1 MRRTARVRSRAP
13 RLFPCAAALVAAAGL
28 SQFAAPA
35 PHRTVAAICDGT
47 AAETAAETAA
57 TGADAIGA
65 ASTGAAA
72 RKPAG
77 SQAGRD
83 PNAVSAGEARAMQAD
98 LDHRLTELGPAH
110 VQLAAAPTTVPVY
123 VHVIHSGDAGR
134 LDEGVV
140 AAQIDHLNA
149 TYGGQGEGNTPT
161 RFHFELAGTDWTD
174 NAGWY
179 SGMTPG
185 SAAERS
191 MKSALRKGDQGT
203 LNLYTAHL
211 GQSLLGWST
220 FPNAYRSAPTDDGVV
235 ILDDSLPGGP
245 ATHYN
250 EGNTATHEIGHWL
263 GLFHTFQG
271 GCLLPGDYVDDTPP
285 ERSAAYGCPEGR
297 HTCPGGGL
305 DPIHNFM
312 DYGYDSCMS
321 QFTPGQA
328 QRMSNSWDAYRS

>member
-13 RLFPCAAALVAAAGL
+13 RLFPCAAALIAAAGL
-28 SQFAAPA
+28 GQVAAPA
-35 PHRTVAAICDGT
+35 PHRAVAAVCDGT
-47 AAETAAETAA
+47 AD
-57 TGADAIGA
+57 AD
-65 ASTGAAA
+65 AAA

-98 LDHRLTELGPAH
+98 LDHRLAELGPAH

-134 LDEGVV
+134 LDASVV

-161 RFHFELAGTDWTD
+161 RFHFESAGTDWTD
-174 NAGWY
+174 NAAWY
-179 SGMTPG
+179 TGMTPG
-185 SAAERS
+185 SGAERA
-191 MKSALRKGDQGT
+191 MKSALRKGDQGA

-220 FPNAYRSAPTDDGVV
+220 FPNAYRSNPTDDGVV
-235 ILDDSLPGGP
+235 VLDDSLPGGP

-250 EGNTATHEIGHWL
+250 EGNTATHETGHWL

-271 GCLLPGDYVDDTPP
+271 GCLTPGDYVDDTPP

-297 HTCPGGGL
+297 HSCPGGSL

-312 DYGYDSCMS
+312 DYSYDSCMT

-328 QRMSNSWDAYRS
+328 ERMSNSWSAYRS

>member
-35 PHRTVAAICDGT
+35 PHRAEAAAVCG
-47 AAETAAETAA
+47 
-57 TGADAIGA
+57 GADA
-65 ASTGAAA
+65 AA
-72 RKPAG
+72 RRPAG
-77 SQAGRD
+77 SRPGGD
-83 PNAVSAGEARAMQAD
+83 PNAVSDGEARAMQAD
-98 LDHRLTELGPAH
+98 LADRLAELGPAH
-110 VQLAAAPTTVPVY
+110 VPLAAAPTGIPVY
-123 VHVIHSGDAGR
+123 VHVIHAGDTGR

-161 RFHFELAGTDWTD
+161 PFHFVLAGTDWTD
-174 NAGWY
+174 NAAWY
-179 SGMTPG
+179 TGMTPG
-185 SAAERS
+185 STAEQA

-211 GQSLLGWST
+211 GESLLGWSA
-220 FPNAYRSAPTDDGVV
+220 FPDAYRSHPTDDGVV

-271 GCLLPGDYVDDTPP
+271 GCLPPGDYVDDTPP
-285 ERSAAYGCPEGR
+285 ERTPAYGCPEGR
-297 HTCPGGGL
+297 HSCPGGGL

-312 DYGYDSCMS
+312 DYSYDSCMTR
-321 QFTPGQA
+321 FTPGQV
-328 QRMSNSWDAYRS
+328 QLMSNSWMAYRR

>member
-28 SQFAAPA
+28 SQFAAPV
-35 PHRTVAAICDGT
+35 PHRAVATAVCDGT
-47 AAETAAETAA
+47 
-57 TGADAIGA
+57 D
-65 ASTGAAA
+65 AAA
-72 RKPAG
+72 RKPVG
-77 SQAGRD
+77 SRAGRD

-98 LDHRLTELGPAH
+98 LADRLARLGSARVP
-110 VQLAAAPTTVPVY
+110 LAAAPTTVPVY
-123 VHVIHSGDAGR
+123 VHVIHSGAAGR
-134 LDEGVV
+134 LDEAVV

-161 RFHFELAGTDWTD
+161 GFHFELAGTDWTD

-179 SGMTPG
+179 TGMTPG
-185 SAAERS
+185 SAAEQA
-191 MKSALRKGDQGT
+191 MKTALRKGDQRT

-220 FPNAYRSAPTDDGVV
+220 FPNAYRSHPTDDGVV
-235 ILDDSLPGGP
+235 ILDDALPGGP

-250 EGNTATHEIGHWL
+250 GGNTATHEIGHWF

-271 GCLLPGDYVDDTPP
+271 GCLPPGDYVDDTPP
-285 ERSAAYGCPEGR
+285 ERTPAYGCPEGR
-297 HTCPGGGL
+297 HSCPGGKL

-312 DYGYDSCMS
+312 DYGYDSCMT
-321 QFTPGQA
+321 QFTPGQV
-328 QRMSNSWDAYRS
+328 QMMSNSWSAYRS

>member
-35 PHRTVAAICDGT
+35 PHRTVAAVCDGT
-47 AAETAAETAA
+47 AAETAA
-57 TGADAIGA
+57 DAGVDP
-65 ASTGAAA
+65 AA

-83 PNAVSAGEARAMQAD
+83 PNAVSADRARAMQAD
-98 LDHRLTELGPAH
+98 LEHRLAALGPAH
-110 VQLAAAPTTVPVY
+110 VPLAAEPTTIPVY

-134 LDEGVV
+134 LGEGAV

-149 TYGGQGEGNTPT
+149 SYGGQGEGNAPT
-161 RFHFELAGTDWTD
+161 QFHFDLAGTDYTD

-191 MKSALRKGDQGT
+191 MKSALRKGGAGT

-220 FPNAYRSAPTDDGVV
+220 FPDVYRSNPVDDGVV
-235 ILDDSLPGGP
+235 VLDDSLPGGP

-250 EGNTATHEIGHWL
+250 EGNTATHETGHWL

-271 GCLLPGDYVDDTPP
+271 GCLPPGDYVDDTPP

-312 DYGYDSCMS
+312 DYSYDSCMT
-321 QFTPGQA
+321 QFTPGQV
-328 QRMSNSWDAYRS
+328 QRMSNSWAAYRS

>member
-35 PHRTVAAICDGT
+35 PHRAVAAVCDG
-47 AAETAAETAA
+47 A
-57 TGADAIGA
+57 GAPAD
-65 ASTGAAA
+65 AAA

-77 SQAGRD
+77 SPVAGD
-83 PNAVSAGEARAMQAD
+83 PNAVSADRAREMQAD
-98 LDHRLTELGPAH
+98 LDHRLAELGSAH
-110 VQLAAAPTTVPVY
+110 VPLAATPTTVPVY
-123 VHVIHSGDAGR
+123 VHVIHAGETGR
-134 LDEGVV
+134 LDGGVV

-149 TYGGQGEGNTPT
+149 TYGGQGEGNATTP
-161 RFHFELAGTDWTD
+161 FHFELAGTDWTD
-174 NAGWY
+174 NADWY
-179 SGMTPG
+179 NGMTPG
-185 SAAERS
+185 SAAEQA

-203 LNLYTAHL
+203 LNLYTVHP

-235 ILDDSLPGGP
+235 VLDDSLPGGP

-250 EGNTATHEIGHWL
+250 EGNTATHETGHWL

-271 GCLLPGDYVDDTPP
+271 GCLGPGDYVDDTPP
-285 ERSAAYGCPEGR
+285 ERSPAYGCPEGR
-297 HTCPGGGL
+297 HSCPGGGL

-312 DYGYDSCMS
+312 DYSYDSCMH
-321 QFTPGQA
+321 QFTPGQV
-328 QRMSNSWDAYRS
+328 QRMSNSWAAYRS